1 MQAQLAE
8 AKTAGVVT
16 FGNLDYPPVAQSHA
30 STLSRAEVQN
40 ELAQAKTA
48 GLVTYGN
55 LDYPPWAADPTAARR
70 TFLTGPAQAQRS
82 PSAARRKGFCR
93 FDV

>member
-70 TFLTGPAQAQRS
+70 TFPHGSGRRS
-82 PSAARRKGFCR
+82 EALPPQGGRAFCR